1 MKSFIKNSF
10 DKISKVSRVEFY
22 EKKAIIF
29 TEVEKGR
36 YIYIVKKGMVKL
48 LKMSPCGREF
58 IIKIMKDGDIFAES
72 LLFENGNYPA
82 TAETMEDTFL
92 IVIPKSK
99 LEELIMFDN
108 DVAIDFMKTMG
119 HQLKFLYKKMENLT
133 MDNSVGKVIFLI
145 LNLSKTWDGTSKKQ
159 RVILDVKKKDLANM
173 INISRENFERILSY
187 LSKLKLIS
195 IEKSKIFVRDIEGLK
210 KMMYQD

>member
-210 KMMYQD
+210 K

>member
-1 MKSFIKNSF
+1 
-10 DKISKVSRVEFY
+10 
-22 EKKAIIF
+22 
-29 TEVEKGR
+29 
-36 YIYIVKKGMVKL
+36 MVKL